1 MAKQKPAKQKKNKP
15 NLNRPAPRPVV
26 HLDYLRVYHEV
37 LKHEEILDY
46 ELDDIFNATIKVLE
60 TNLVDKKLSQ
70 QPDGYNIEVL
80 VSLVMEELVDKP
92 KALEEALK
100 DPSLRHIY
108 EDIKGVK
115 VSAETLKFTGRL
127 KVDAAA

>member
-100 DPSLRHIY
+100 DPSLKHIY